1 MNTMARIYQLN
12 VQNINQLVTNNTIKE
27 KIFSIR
33 NVTIRLL
40 KIAYDGT
47 LKVLHCFILRCSL

>member
-12 VQNINQLVTNNTIKE
+12 VQNINQLVTNTIKE

>member
-12 VQNINQLVTNNTIKE
+12 VQNINQLVTNTIKE

-47 LKVLHCFILRCSL
+47 LKVLHCFILRCTL

>member
-1 MNTMARIYQLN
+1 MNTMAIIYQLN
-12 VQNINQLVTNNTIKE
+12 VQNINQLVTNTIKE